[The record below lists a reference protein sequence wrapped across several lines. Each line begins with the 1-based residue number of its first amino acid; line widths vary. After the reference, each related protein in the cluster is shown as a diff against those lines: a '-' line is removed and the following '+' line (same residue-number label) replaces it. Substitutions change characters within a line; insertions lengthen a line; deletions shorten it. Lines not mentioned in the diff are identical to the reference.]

1 MGDLFKTK
9 NKGGSE
15 MKKSLLAV
23 LSLALALS
31 SSGQESTQ
39 KQTSFR
45 ELLFSGKKQF
55 LFLSPSETET
65 IIIGGLF
72 GVDAGKAIEYCSAF
86 GGKAYLVKYK
96 YKQVEGFGGVYG
108 YVIEEKKACRSGD
121 WVWRFSKGSVRSSF
135 GRCCQ

>member
-15 MKKSLLAV
+15 MKKSLLTI

-31 SSGQESTQ
+31 SSGQESIQ

-65 IIIGGLF
+65 IIIGGIF
-72 GVDAGKAIEYCSAF
+72 GVDAEKAIEYCSAF

-96 YKQVEGFGGVYG
+96 QVEGFGGG
-108 YVIEEKKACRSGD
+108 YVIEEKKPAEAGAGAD
-121 WVWRFSKGSVRSSF
+121 M
-135 GRCCQ
+135 

>member
-1 MGDLFKTK
+1 
-9 NKGGSE
+9 
-15 MKKSLLAV
+15 MKKSLLTI
-23 LSLALALS
+23 LSLALALP
-31 SSGQESTQ
+31 SSGQESMQ

-65 IIIGGLF
+65 IIIGGIF

-96 YKQVEGFGGVYG
+96 QVEGFGGG
-108 YVIEEKKACRSGD
+108 YVIEWTTTE
-121 WVWRFSKGSVRSSF
+121 
-135 GRCCQ
+135 RCLPCDMLPRR

>member
-1 MGDLFKTK
+1 
-9 NKGGSE
+9 
-15 MKKSLLAV
+15 MKKSLLTI
-23 LSLALALS
+23 LSLALALPS
-31 SSGQESTQ
+31 FGQESIQ

-45 ELLFSGKKQF
+45 ELLFSGKRQF

-65 IIIGGLF
+65 IIIGGIF

-96 YKQVEGFGGVYG
+96 QVKGFGGG
-108 YVIEEKKACRSGD
+108 YVIEEKNACRSGNYS
-121 WVWRFSKGSVRSSF
+121 WRFSKENVRSSF